1 MLGVLHEFRTLQVG
15 AHRPNTLQ
23 EWGTLQESAA
33 LQEFGALRE
42 WVTLQEFGALQE
54 SATLQE
60 LGTLQEFGSL
70 QEWATLQEFGALQE
84 WATLQEFST
93 LQESAT
99 LQEFG
104 ELSYRHPGYRQTTIL
119 IILFGTKTTFFGG
132 FPSNH
137 FCTLGSASTMAS
149 TSAEVACREMVISI
163 RVFPFKATG

>member
-1 MLGVLHEFRTLQVG
+1 LLGVLHEFRTLQVG
-15 AHRPNTLQ
+15 AQRSNTLQ

-33 LQEFGALRE
+33 LQEFGALQE
-42 WVTLQEFGALQE
+42 WVTLQEFSTLRESATLQE
-54 SATLQE
+54 FGTLQEWATLQE
-60 LGTLQEFGSL
+60 LGTLQEFG
-70 QEWATLQEFGALQE
+70 A
-84 WATLQEFST
+84 LQEFST

>member
-1 MLGVLHEFRTLQVG
+1 LLGVLHEFRTLQVG
-15 AHRPNTLQ
+15 AQRSNTLQ

-42 WVTLQEFGALQE
+42 WVTLQEFSTLRE

-60 LGTLQEFGSL
+60 FGTL
-70 QEWATLQEFGALQE
+70 QEWATLQELG
-84 WATLQEFST
+84 T

-163 RVFPFKATG
+163 RVFPFRATG